1 MPSQQF
7 WGQEDDRK
15 REQKKKDRWDTW
27 MDMKV
32 ETIERCFGKYENSQV
47 LFSLDRSQLGRIIS
61 QTNSLMKI
69 V

>member
-1 MPSQQF
+1 MI
-7 WGQEDDRK
+7 GRENKK
-15 REQKKKDRWDTW
+15 RKDRWDTS

-32 ETIERCFGKYENSQV
+32 ETIERYFGKYENSQV
-47 LFSLDRSQLGRIIS
+47 FFSLDRSQLGRIIS

>member
-1 MPSQQF
+1 MI
-7 WGQEDDRK
+7 GRENKK
-15 REQKKKDRWDTW
+15 RKDRWDTW

-47 LFSLDRSQLGRIIS
+47 FFSLDRSQLGRIIS

>member
-1 MPSQQF
+1 MI
-7 WGQEDDRK
+7 G
-15 REQKKKDRWDTW
+15 RENKKKKDRWDTS

-32 ETIERCFGKYENSQV
+32 ETIERYFGKYENSQV
-47 LFSLDRSQLGRIIS
+47 FFSLDRSQLGRIIS

>member
-1 MPSQQF
+1 MI
-7 WGQEDDRK
+7 G
-15 REQKKKDRWDTW
+15 RENKKKKDIWDTW

-32 ETIERCFGKYENSQV
+32 ETIERYFGKYENSQV
-47 LFSLDRSQLGRIIS
+47 FFSLDRSQLGRIIS